1 VSLGPV
7 HHHRDFPAELLA
19 ERKAALHAQRNGGL
33 TVTVCFPARDEAAT
47 VGRLVEC
54 VRKELVEAVPV
65 VDEVIVVDDHS
76 TDDTA
81 SVAVAAGA
89 TVVTAAEVLP
99 EYGAGHG
106 KGEALWKSVFA
117 SSGDLIV
124 WCDADITNFDDRF
137 VRGLVGPLLVHPEV
151 QFVKGY
157 YRRPEEGVLGGG
169 RVTEL
174 VARPMLSLLFPELAA
189 VVQPLAGEF
198 AARRT
203 AAEQVPFFEGY
214 GVDLALLID
223 VARAFGAAS
232 IAQVDLD
239 ERIDRNRSLEELSP
253 QALAVLLA
261 GLRRAG
267 VPLTPMPELRRPDGS
282 VVPVRD
288 AERPPMVSVPSYR
301 RAPS

>member
-1 VSLGPV
+1 MTLGPV
-7 HHHRDFPAELLA
+7 HHHRDFPASLLA
-19 ERKAALHAQRNGGL
+19 ERKGGQ
-33 TVTVCFPARDEAAT
+33 TVTVCFPARDEERT
-47 VGRLVEC
+47 VGGLVEC
-54 VRKELVEAVPV
+54 VRRRLVEEVPV
-65 VDEVIVVDDHS
+65 VDELIVVDDHS

-81 SVAVAAGA
+81 IVAAAAGAKVVAAG
-89 TVVTAAEVLP
+89 EVLP

-117 SSGDLIV
+117 STGDLIV

-137 VRGLVGPLLVHPEV
+137 VRGLVGPLLVHAEV

-157 YRRPEEGVLGGG
+157 YRRPEEGMLGGG

-189 VVQPLAGEF
+189 VIQPLAGEF
-198 AARRT
+198 AVRRS
-203 AAEQVPFFEGY
+203 AAEQVPFVEGY
-214 GVDLALLID
+214 GVDLALLVD
-223 VARAFGAAS
+223 VARTFGAS
-232 IAQVDLD
+232 TIAQVDLD

-267 VPLTPMPELRRPDGS
+267 VPVTALPELRRPDGRI
-282 VVPVRD
+282 VPIRD
-288 AERPPMVSVPSYR
+288 AERPPMVTVPSYAR
-301 RAPS
+301 HRG